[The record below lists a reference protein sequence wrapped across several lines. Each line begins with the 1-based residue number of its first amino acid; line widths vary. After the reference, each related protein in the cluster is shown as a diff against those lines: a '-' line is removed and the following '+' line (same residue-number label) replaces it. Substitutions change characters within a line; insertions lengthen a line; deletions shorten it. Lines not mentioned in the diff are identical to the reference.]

1 MVGSIVSRPCLERT
15 YQNYFAR
22 ERPQQVLRPT
32 FNDIRDSVPVPLA
45 VVCDALAR
53 KFHKTRD
60 MTVKIQLEHLLKR
73 DGRLKEPWV
82 FCRNAGRK
90 LGEGSR
96 PSAMQGSCC
105 RMMAVVRRVS
115 DSSSAGVR
123 SSSLQRIIKSCQ
135 PKSASCEKIFSL
147 EFGCLALSVVR

>member
-1 MVGSIVSRPCLERT
+1 VVGSIVSRPCLERT
-15 YQNYFAR
+15 YQNYFER

-90 LGEGSR
+90 GSR
-96 PSAMQGSCC
+96 HSAMQGSCC

-135 PKSASCEKIFSL
+135 PKSASEKIFSL

>member
-1 MVGSIVSRPCLERT
+1 MI
-15 YQNYFAR
+15 A
-22 ERPQQVLRPT
+22 
-32 FNDIRDSVPVPLA
+32 
-45 VVCDALAR
+45 
-53 KFHKTRD
+53 
-60 MTVKIQLEHLLKR
+60 KIQLEYLLKR
-73 DGRLKEPWV
+73 DGRLKEPCV

-96 PSAMQGSCC
+96 HSAMQGSCC

-135 PKSASCEKIFSL
+135 PKSAPEKTFSL